1 MIMRSSPN
9 VLRYVLGLI
18 VASAEEHGVV
28 YAFDYFVTPILK
40 SMKTIN

>member
-1 MIMRSSPN
+1 MRSSPSA
-9 VLRYVLGLI
+9 LRDVIGLI
-18 VASAEEHGVV
+18 VVSAEEHGVV

>member
-1 MIMRSSPN
+1 MRSSPDA
-9 VLRYVLGLI
+9 LRDVIALI
-18 VASAEEHGVV
+18 VASVEEHGVV